1 MQEQRKYLT
10 EAEVTR
16 FFQGID
22 SIRDAAIFTV
32 IYWRGLRASEA
43 GHLKFSDWDRNE
55 QRLFVHRG
63 KGSVSG
69 SYPLSPAEKKALKAW
84 QRIRGA
90 QPGPLFPSR
99 EGKGIGRQ
107 MVYVLYR
114 DYARRAGLPASLQ
127 HPHCLKHSIGTHL
140 ADKIDVMA
148 IKDWLGHEDI
158 RSSLVY
164 TKFRSRERD
173 KAAEQVF
180 EQLI

>member
-1 MQEQRKYLT
+1 MEEQRKYLT
-10 EAEVTR
+10 EQEVAKL
-16 FFQGID
+16 FKGID
-22 SIRDAAIFTV
+22 SIRDTAIFTV

-43 GHLKFSDWDRNE
+43 GQLKWSDWERNE

-63 KGSVSG
+63 KGSISG
-69 SYPLSPAEKKALKAW
+69 SYPLSPGEKKALKAW
-84 QRIRGA
+84 ARIRGA
-90 QPGPLFPSR
+90 ESGPLFPSR

-114 DYARRAGLPASLQ
+114 DYARLAGLPASLQ

-140 ADKIDVMA
+140 AGKIDVMA

-173 KAAEQVF
+173 KAAALVF
-180 EQLI
+180 EQLG